1 MISLLFEEAAMKM
14 TMALLCLITQ
24 NAFCLE
30 EPEENVTYPYPFVY
44 DPDTDSKEDSKEK
57 KSKSKSSEK
66 ESKDVWHGKL
76 GKADVTIETKNVD
89 PASQRQA
96 EWDKIR
102 NEHKPKKEEKK
113 SKSSFKKDDEEEEED
128 HSPSV
133 QFRIEWGDD

>member
-1 MISLLFEEAAMKM
+1 MGGAVMKK
-14 TMALLCLITQ
+14 TMVLLCLITQ
-24 NAFCLE
+24 YGFCIE

-44 DPDTDSKEDSKEK
+44 DPDNDSNGEEK

-102 NEHKPKKEEKK
+102 NEHKPKPKKEEKK

-133 QFRIEWGDD
+133 HFRIEWGDD